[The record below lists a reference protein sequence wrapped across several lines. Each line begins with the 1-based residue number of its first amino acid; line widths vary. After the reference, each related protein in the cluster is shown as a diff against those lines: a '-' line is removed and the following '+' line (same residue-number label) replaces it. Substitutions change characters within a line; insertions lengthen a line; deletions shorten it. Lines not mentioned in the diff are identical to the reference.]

1 MAISWKNAICQTG
14 GKIGAC
20 KSKGASTDDR
30 VEGEYDRVEGE
41 VQSLSVLVVLGNGA
55 EALLK
60 LPSHPQVVDCLLTK
74 EIPLIP
80 LQSNCKDGFIPLVST
95 GKSSNSQAKRNGLI
109 LNTLEFGL
117 WEEDTSLKGVGVLGI
132 FFPTSLT

>member
-20 KSKGASTDDR
+20 KSKGASTD
-30 VEGEYDRVEGE
+30 DRVEGE

-117 WEEDTSLKGVGVLGI
+117 WDEDTSLKGVGVLGI